1 MKVEHIEFRE
11 MENLIK
17 KYLDLGI
24 DKVIDHDRFNSISIV
39 HHSTALEGS
48 TLTEVETG
56 VLINEGLTPKGK
68 PLYHSLM
75 VEDHYRALGF
85 VIEAAD
91 KNRPVS
97 IELIKEIAG
106 RVLKRTGGVYQTVFG
121 EIDASKGEFRKG
133 NVTAGRTY
141 FPNYDKVESLMDEL
155 VHTVLSKMNTDLTV
169 QQKLN
174 LSFDAHFN
182 LVSIHPFYDGNGRT
196 SRLLMN
202 YIQRFY
208 KLPLSFVHSESKSE
222 YIQALIDTREKD
234 DIRVFRDF
242 MQSEYARQLERE
254 IEKYNSTIEPKKGRG
269 FHFMF

>member
-1 MKVEHIEFRE
+1 MLQIRE

-17 KYLDLGI
+17 KYFGLGI

-39 HHSTALEGS
+39 HHSTVLEGS
-48 TLTEVETG
+48 TLTEVEAG

-75 VEDHYRALGF
+75 VEDHFKALEF
-85 VIEAAD
+85 VINAAD
-91 KNRPVS
+91 KKRPVS
-97 IELIKEIAG
+97 IELIQEIASK
-106 RVLKRTGGVYQTVFG
+106 VLKRTGSVYQTVFG
-121 EIDASKGEFRKG
+121 EVDAGKGDFRKG
-133 NVTAGRTY
+133 NVTAGQTY

-155 VHTVLSKMNTDLTV
+155 VQTVLLKMNEDLTV
-169 QQKLN
+169 QEKLN

-208 KLPLSFVHSESKSE
+208 KLPLAIVHSESKSE

-234 DIRVFRDF
+234 DIRVFRNF
-242 MQSEYARQLERE
+242 MQSEYVRQLEKE
-254 IEKYNSTIEPKKGRG
+254 IEKYNSTIEPNKGRG